1 MTNTWQKAIQQQQT
15 TTPDF
20 NTVESPSF
28 APLSQLGVLTVS
40 GEDAQSFL
48 QNLLTNDV
56 AALEIN
62 QSQLTGFCNAKG
74 RLFALFLLIRHKQH
88 YQIVLPRSMVNILQQ
103 RLLMYV
109 LRSKVTL
116 SDDTDQLALFSIA
129 NAQQSNLALLRL
141 SEDDY
146 QLLTNNQC
154 LCIISMDKTDQLLDT
169 IDKLNWPLTSERVW
183 DIAAIEAGLPMVFP
197 ETKEKFTPQQVNFDL
212 VNGVSF
218 KKGCYPGQEIVAR
231 LHYLGTPSRR
241 MFLAQI
247 KSSKSP
253 NIGDEVITDSGD
265 TAGHIVYA
273 EISSNNVIKLLV
285 SLKLSDIEKSL
296 HTTDSADIIILK
308 TELPEQA

>member
-1 MTNTWQKAIQQQQT
+1 MTNAWQKAIQQQQT
-15 TTPDF
+15 ITQDF
-20 NTVESPSF
+20 NTAESPSF
-28 APLSQLGVLTVS
+28 APLPQLSVLTVS

-62 QSQLTGFCNAKG
+62 QSQLTGFCTAKG
-74 RLFALFLLIRHKQH
+74 RLFALFLLIRRKQH
-88 YQIVLPRSMVNILQQ
+88 YQIVLPHSMINVLQQ
-103 RLLMYV
+103 RLSMYI
-109 LRSKVTL
+109 LRSKVTI
-116 SDDTDQLALFSIA
+116 SDDTEQLALFSIA
-129 NAQQSNLALLRL
+129 NTQQSNLALLKL

-146 QLLTNNQC
+146 QLLANNQC
-154 LCIISMDKTDQLLDT
+154 LCVISMDKTDQLLDA
-169 IDKLNWPLTSERVW
+169 IDKLNWSLTSERVW
-183 DIAAIEAGLPMVFP
+183 NIAAIEAGLPMVFP
-197 ETKEKFTPQQVNFDL
+197 ETKEKFTPQQVNLDL

-247 KSSKSP
+247 NSSQLP
-253 NIGDEVITDSGD
+253 NVGDEILTDSGA

-273 EISSNNVIKLLV
+273 EIRSNDVIKLLI

-296 HTTDSADIIILK
+296 HTADSADITILK

>member
-1 MTNTWQKAIQQQQT
+1 MTNTWLKAIQQQQT

-20 NTVESPSF
+20 NTEESPSF

-74 RLFALFLLIRHKQH
+74 RLFALFLLIRYKQH

-116 SDDTDQLALFSIA
+116 SDDTDQLAIFSIT

-154 LCIISMDKTDQLLDT
+154 LCIISMDKTEQLLDT

-247 KSSKSP
+247 KSSKAP

-296 HTTDSADIIILK
+296 HTADLADIIILK